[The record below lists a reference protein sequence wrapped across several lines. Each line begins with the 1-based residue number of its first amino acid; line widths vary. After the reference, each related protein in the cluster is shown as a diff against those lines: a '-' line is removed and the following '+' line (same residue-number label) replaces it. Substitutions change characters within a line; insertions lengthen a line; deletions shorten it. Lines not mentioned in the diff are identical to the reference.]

1 MAGKEL
7 TAALFLKRRR
17 KINGDETM
25 RKILNKKIN
34 NKAALALIALQ
45 VIVAVMSFFEF
56 LGDSKEE

>member
-1 MAGKEL
+1 
-7 TAALFLKRRR
+7 
-17 KINGDETM
+17 M

-34 NKAALALIALQ
+34 NKAALVLIALQ